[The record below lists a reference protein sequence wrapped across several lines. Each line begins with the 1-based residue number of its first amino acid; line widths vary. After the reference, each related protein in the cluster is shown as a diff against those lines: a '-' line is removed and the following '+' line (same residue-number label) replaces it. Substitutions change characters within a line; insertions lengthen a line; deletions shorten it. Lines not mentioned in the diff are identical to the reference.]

1 MTRVEFSV
9 VIPTYNRPGQLRTCL
24 VALAEQT
31 FPSGGFEVIVVDDG
45 GSVQLDSIVHPFRDQ
60 LKVHLLRQVNA
71 GPATARNRGAASA
84 SGIYVAF
91 TDDDCL
97 PDVHWLESFDRKFTE
112 VPRCL
117 LGGSTVNTRTD
128 NHFAEASQHLIAYL
142 YHYYGSDGSRTA
154 FFASNNMAMPLD
166 VFHEIGGFDTSFPFA
181 AGEDREFCDR
191 WDAEGQPSA
200 YVRDAVVYHEH
211 DLDFSGF
218 VRQHFTYGRGAYH
231 FHQARRRREGGSFTV
246 EPPSFYTGLVG
257 YPLNVGRK
265 GRAWLQSGLLAL
277 SQIANASGFFWERFR
292 AARSRHGG

>member
-1 MTRVEFSV
+1 
-9 VIPTYNRPGQLRTCL
+9 
-24 VALAEQT
+24 
-31 FPSGGFEVIVVDDG
+31 
-45 GSVQLDSIVHPFRDQ
+45 
-60 LKVHLLRQVNA
+60 
-71 GPATARNRGAASA
+71 
-84 SGIYVAF
+84 
-91 TDDDCL
+91 
-97 PDVHWLESFDRKFTE
+97 
-112 VPRCL
+112 
-117 LGGSTVNTRTD
+117 
-128 NHFAEASQHLIAYL
+128 
-142 YHYYGSDGSRTA
+142 
-154 FFASNNMAMPLD
+154 MAMPLD

-191 WDAEGQPSA
+191 WHAEGLPSA

-246 EPPSFYTGLVG
+246 EPPSFYMGLVG
-257 YPLNVGRK
+257 YPFNAGRT